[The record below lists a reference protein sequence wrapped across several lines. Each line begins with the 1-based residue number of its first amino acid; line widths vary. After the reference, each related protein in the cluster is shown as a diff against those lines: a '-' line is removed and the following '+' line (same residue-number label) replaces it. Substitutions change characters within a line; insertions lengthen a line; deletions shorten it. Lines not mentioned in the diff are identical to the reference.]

1 MKFTL
6 KRNQTDSAMI
16 EAYTGASHGGTYLA
30 FIVHEDIIGGRMLDA
45 LSDSGDEIDC
55 YLTLKEPEDKSCL
68 K

>member
-1 MKFTL
+1 
-6 KRNQTDSAMI
+6 MI

>member
-30 FIVHEDIIGGRMLDA
+30 FI
-45 LSDSGDEIDC
+45 C
-55 YLTLKEPEDKSCL
+55 P
-68 K
+68 